1 MVSQAIERIH
11 FVAPRPAQLTGIRVI
26 ASFGL
31 RGCMDL
37 VYSADGR
44 TTLFSFYTWLYELP
58 N

>member
-37 VYSADGR
+37 VYSAR
-44 TTLFSFYTWLYELP
+44 RENYVILFLYLAL
-58 N
+58 